1 MILVSDKSEMP
12 LELSEG
18 DLAPEFSFRDR
29 NGILRTLSEITK
41 EKKVVVYFY
50 PRDFTPGCTTEAL
63 DFTKDYHKFERLGI
77 EIIGISPDDEDS
89 HKKFTEK
96 MKIPY
101 PLAVDSNNH
110 IAKRYGTF
118 GPKKFM
124 GKDYVGINRSTF
136 LIGKDGRILKTFR
149 KVKPA
154 GHSADVLQAFGAM
167 K

>member
-1 MILVSDKSEMP
+1 MIFVSNESETP
-12 LELSEG
+12 LELYEEG
-18 DLAPEFSFRDR
+18 LAPEFSFRD
-29 NGILRTLSEITK
+29 GSGTLQRLSDIIK
-41 EKKVVVYFY
+41 RKKVVVYFY

-63 DFTKDYHKFERLGI
+63 DFTKDYHKFESQGI
-77 EIIGISPDDEDS
+77 EIIGVSPDDEDS

-101 PLAVDSNNH
+101 PLAVDSNNL
-110 IAKRYGTF
+110 ISKSYGVF

-136 LIGKDGRILKTFR
+136 LIGKDGRILKIFR

-154 GHSADVLQAFGAM
+154 GHSSEVLQAFGVE